1 MKKNLILLLFYF
13 CNGLI
18 AQEKISIDSRLI
30 DNDSKPVLYASII
43 NITTSIHGTTSD
55 ENGRFLLKTR
65 SNYNDKIQIT
75 ALGFYELKLTVA
87 ELEKLALVGSIKLE
101 EKPIDLGDVE
111 VVGERFKQEFIG
123 KSTQLLKKIDSSYY
137 SYAISEKPGYSQGVY
152 VQPRKRTN
160 GLIDKIHF
168 YVTADGSLDQPFTI
182 RLLRTKGKLKNNRG
196 YTIDQFDDMTESI
209 LLVQE
214 IKAGWNTFDLYNS
227 DIYVDSQP
235 FFIMFTSLESLD
247 ESKARSIA
255 ETTESINLAVFA
267 DRKPNEIYSALSF
280 NGIILYLA
288 VAQVSTPIPAIYI
301 EYSATKK

>member
-137 SYAISEKPGYSQGVY
+137 SY
-152 VQPRKRTN
+152 
-160 GLIDKIHF
+160 
-168 YVTADGSLDQPFTI
+168 
-182 RLLRTKGKLKNNRG
+182 
-196 YTIDQFDDMTESI
+196 
-209 LLVQE
+209 
-214 IKAGWNTFDLYNS
+214 
-227 DIYVDSQP
+227 
-235 FFIMFTSLESLD
+235 
-247 ESKARSIA
+247 
-255 ETTESINLAVFA
+255 
-267 DRKPNEIYSALSF
+267 
-280 NGIILYLA
+280 
-288 VAQVSTPIPAIYI
+288 
-301 EYSATKK
+301 